1 MLESSSHQGS
11 GLQWQVAANPL
22 RVLSVLP
29 GGDLAGTQALWSA
42 CTHLQQQ
49 GYPVIVLDG
58 TEQETADAPGLQ
70 DLLQPHSGSGFGAL
84 PVGTEGAH
92 SVATLP
98 AARGLLQLAHRARQ
112 QGCRALDLLHRH
124 LRNHALVIII
134 APEQILSP
142 VLHGASQSPLLMVPS
157 QGRSVLRS
165 YRALK
170 HMLMHTGLTAKLVS
184 MSPDTGFARNLQAV
198 VQCAMHHLHVEP
210 LVMQLN
216 PDNPRQLQR
225 WSLQCLEQAEA
236 VGMPQQA
243 AAQPTDWSH

>member
-1 MLESSSHQGS
+1 MLESSSHQGE
-11 GLQWQVAANPL
+11 GLHWQGATTPL

-29 GGDLAGTQALWSA
+29 GGDQLGTQALWTA
-42 CTHLQQQ
+42 CTHLQRQ
-49 GYPVIVLDG
+49 GYPVVVLDG
-58 TEQETADAPGLQ
+58 TEQETPDSPGLQ
-70 DLLQPHSGSGFGAL
+70 DLMQPRSGTGWGAL
-84 PVGTEGAH
+84 PVGSEGAH

-112 QGCRALDLLHRH
+112 QGVRPLDLLHRY
-124 LRNHALVIII
+124 LRNHALVISV

-142 VLHGASQSPLLMVPS
+142 VLQGATQPPLLMVPS

-170 HMLMHTGLTAKLVS
+170 HTLMHAGLTAKLVS
-184 MSPDTGFARNLQAV
+184 MSPDTGFTRNLQAV

-216 PDNPRQLQR
+216 PDNHRQLQR

-236 VGMPQQA
+236 VGTQPA

>member
-1 MLESSSHQGS
+1 MLESSSHQGA
-11 GLQWQVAANPL
+11 GLHWQASTRAL

-29 GGDLAGTQALWSA
+29 GGDPVATQALWTA
-42 CTHLQQQ
+42 CAHLQQQ

-58 TEQETADAPGLQ
+58 TEQEKADAPGLQ
-70 DLLQPHSGSGFGAL
+70 DMLQPHSGSSYSAL

-112 QGCRALDLLHRH
+112 QGSRPLDLLHRH
-124 LRNHALVIII
+124 LRNHALVVIV

-142 VLHGASQSPLLMVPS
+142 VLQGASQSPLLMVPS

-170 HMLMHTGLTAKLVS
+170 HVLMHAGLTAKLVS
-184 MSPDTGFARNLQAV
+184 LCAETGFTRNLQAV

-225 WSLQCLEQAEA
+225 WSLQCLEQAEPVGIPASA
-236 VGMPQQA
+236 V
-243 AAQPTDWSH
+243 QPTDWSH

>member
-1 MLESSSHQGS
+1 MLERSSHQGE
-11 GLQWQVAANPL
+11 GLQWQAAAQQL

-29 GGDLAGTQALWSA
+29 GGDQTGTQALWQA
-42 CTHLQQQ
+42 CAMLQQQ
-49 GYPVIVLDG
+49 GYPVVVLDG
-58 TEQETADAPGLQ
+58 TEQEAPDAPGLQ
-70 DLLQPHSGSGFGAL
+70 DLLQPNSGIGLGAL
-84 PVGTEGAH
+84 PIDTEGTH

-98 AARGLLQLAHRARQ
+98 AARGLLQLAHLGRQ
-112 QGCRALDLLHRH
+112 QGLRPLDLLHRH
-124 LRNHALVIII
+124 FRNHALVVVL

-142 VLHGASQSPLLMVPS
+142 VLQGATQPPLLLVPA

-170 HMLMHTGLTAKLVS
+170 HVLMHTKQTAKLVS
-184 MSPDTGFARNLQAV
+184 MCAETGFVRNLQSVAR
-198 VQCAMHHLHVEP
+198 CAMHHLRVEP

-236 VGMPQQA
+236 VGSPQSA
-243 AAQPTDWSH
+243 LQPTEWSH